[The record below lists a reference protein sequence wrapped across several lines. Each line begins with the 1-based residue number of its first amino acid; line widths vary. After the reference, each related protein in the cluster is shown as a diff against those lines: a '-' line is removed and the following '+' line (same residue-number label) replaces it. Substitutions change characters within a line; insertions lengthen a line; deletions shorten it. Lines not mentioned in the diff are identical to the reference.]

1 VTPVVFDDP
10 ASLPEVDA
18 AALDADILGRAIEVR
33 GALIIRNLVPRAAA
47 AALDETTQRVF
58 AAIDAKRREKD
69 LYEPSNDPDIA
80 ATHKFIAD
88 VGCGLMVNSPVA
100 LAETMAAYEKYGV
113 IDLLTRQLGER
124 PVLSSKK
131 ATLRRTSPR
140 FKHSDVWH
148 QDGAFMG
155 GDLRVTNVW
164 LALTDCGVTSASV
177 ELAAKRFNEVIKPD
191 YGVAVTADMAAKL
204 SPVTVSPIC
213 AAGDALMFDHLC
225 LHRTAMSPA
234 YVEER
239 RALETWF
246 FAPSFYPHDYDSK
259 PVVI

>member
-1 VTPVVFDDP
+1 MPVIFDDP
-10 ASLPEVDA
+10 AALPEVDA
-18 AALDADILGRAIEVR
+18 ADLDAALLTRAIETR
-33 GALIIRNLVPRAAA
+33 GALIVRNLLPRATV
-47 AALDETTQRVF
+47 AALDETTRLVF
-58 AAIDAKRREKD
+58 AAIDAKRREQG
-69 LYEPSNDPDIA
+69 LYEPSSDPDIA
-80 ATHKFIAD
+80 ATHKFIAN
-88 VGCGLMVNSPVA
+88 VGCGLMVNSPRA
-100 LAETMAAYEKYGV
+100 LAETMEAYERHGV
-113 IDLLTRQLGER
+113 IELLTRQLGER

-140 FKHSDVWH
+140 FKHADVWH

-155 GDLRVTNVW
+155 GDLKVTNIW

-177 ELAAKRFNEVIKPD
+177 ELATRRFTSVITPD
-191 YGVAVTADMAAKL
+191 YGAAVTAEMAAAL
-204 SPVTVSPIC
+204 SPVTVAPSF

-246 FAPSFYPHDYDSK
+246 FAPSHYPYDYDAR
-259 PVVI
+259 PVRI

>member
-1 VTPVVFDDP
+1 MPVVYDDP
-10 ASLPEVDA
+10 NSLPEVDA
-18 AALDADILGRAIEVR
+18 AALSADILARAIETR
-33 GALIIRNLVPRAAA
+33 GALIIRNLVPRAVA
-47 AALDETTQRVF
+47 AALDDTTKLVF
-58 AAIDAKRREKD
+58 AAMDAKRCEAD
-69 LYEPSNDPDIA
+69 VYEPSSDPDIA

-88 VGCGLMVNSPVA
+88 VGCGLMVNSPRA
-100 LAETMAAYEKYGV
+100 LAQTMAAYEQYGV
-113 IDLLTRQLGER
+113 IDLLTQQLGER

-164 LALTDCGVTSASV
+164 LALTDCGVNSASV
-177 ELAAKRFNEVIKPD
+177 ELATRRFNSVIAPD
-191 YGVAVTADMAAKL
+191 YGVAVTAEMAAAL
-204 SPVTVSPIC
+204 SPATVSPKC

-246 FAPSFYPHDYDSK
+246 FAPSRYPHDYDAK